1 MQMKIDVGEL
11 LKDIGNE
18 ADVEEEAKLSWPADS
33 LYIEG
38 PVKVVLHLVNTG
50 EGILATGSL
59 RAKVNLECS
68 RCGKPFMAAL
78 NAKIEEQYSR
88 EATDDLIFPIGSDDF
103 IDLSEAIRQNLII
116 SLPIKTIC
124 SKDCRLPE
132 GFARKNEKEP
142 DPRLAKLKEV
152 FKKEENRNAGP
163 KKATQ

>member
-11 LKDIGNE
+11 LKDVGNE
-18 ADVEEEAKLSWPADS
+18 ADVEKEAKLACTADGID
-33 LYIEG
+33 IEG

-50 EGILATGSL
+50 EGILATGSA

-68 RCGKPFMAAL
+68 RCGKPFVAAL

-88 EATDDLIFPIGSDDF
+88 EVTDEMIFPIGSDNF

-132 GFARKNEKEP
+132 GISKNKKEP

-152 FKKEENRNAGP
+152 FKKEENKDASP